1 MTKKKRRRQLV
12 YLAGVDELAGVAE
25 SAGVGAGV
33 AESAGLGAGVA
44 ESAGLGAEA
53 ASASR
58 RSTRRVL
65 LVTLSF
71 SSFFTA

>member
-1 MTKKKRRRQLV
+1 M
-12 YLAGVDELAGVAE
+12 DELAGVDE

-33 AESAGLGAGVA
+33 DESAGVGAGVD
-44 ESAGLGAEA
+44 ESAGVGAEA

-58 RSTRRVL
+58 RSTRRAF

-71 SSFFTA
+71 SCFFTA